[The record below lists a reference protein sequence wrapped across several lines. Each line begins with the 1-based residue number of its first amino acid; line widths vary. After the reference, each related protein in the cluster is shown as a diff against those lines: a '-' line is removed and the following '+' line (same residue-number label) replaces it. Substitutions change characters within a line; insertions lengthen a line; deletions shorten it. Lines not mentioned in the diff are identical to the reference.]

1 MPPRN
6 FKPTN
11 WQSVQRRA
19 GIVTTLVAAIAI
31 CTTASGDV
39 IQLALTID
47 ASQPVPATTSL
58 ATGSGTATIDTETN
72 LFSFNFSFQGL
83 EGNQTAVHFHGPA
96 PLCETANPLIT
107 LPLGSP
113 VKGQVKLSPQQA
125 SDVLAGL
132 WYLNIHSDLFPPG
145 EIRAQV
151 VPALLEDPLPP
162 IEIGSVHINLEV
174 VATGLTAPNWG
185 ASAPGITDR
194 LFVCDQDGILWDI
207 DLESGT
213 KTEFLNVTAQIVVL
227 GVFGP
232 DSFDERGLLGVA
244 FHPDYQNNGLLYTYT
259 SEPNSGPADF
269 STIPD
274 GETAD
279 HQAVIREWAV
289 PEPGNP
295 DSVVDPNTTRVL
307 MRIDQPQFNHNA
319 GAVNFGPDGMLY
331 FTLGDG
337 GGADDRDHQGFLG
350 SVIFGHGC
358 RGNGSDPTNILGT
371 VVRID
376 PLGNNANNGQYGIPK
391 DNPFVGGPELDEI
404 YAYGFRNPFRFSFD
418 SETGD
423 LYLADVGQ
431 HDIEEVNLVIS
442 GGDYGWNYK
451 EGTFDFI
458 PNGNS
463 NGYVTD
469 IPQASPGG
477 FIDPITQYDHD
488 DGIAVIGGF
497 VYRGIKIPALT
508 GMYVYGDWALAFG
521 GNNGRLFY
529 YNGNQTV
536 EFSLIDQKV
545 LGMSLNGFGQDA
557 NGEVYV
563 MANSTGTPFGDTGV
577 VLRIVPKLGDLD
589 ASGVVSTTDL
599 LLLFASWGDMN
610 SAADLNM
617 DGTVSTVDLLIL
629 FANWG

>member
-6 FKPTN
+6 SKLNYLLSAIRLAAF
-11 WQSVQRRA
+11 
-19 GIVTTLVAAIAI
+19 VATFTVI
-31 CTTASGDV
+31 CSTVRGDV
-39 IQLALTID
+39 IQLAMTID
-47 ASQPVPATTSL
+47 GSQPVPATDSI
-58 ATGSGTATIDTETN
+58 ATGSGTATLDTDTN
-72 LFSFNFSFQGL
+72 LFSYNYSFNGL
-83 EGNQTAVHFHGPA
+83 EGIQTAVHFHGPA
-96 PLCETANPLIT
+96 PLCETAAPQIT

-145 EIRAQV
+145 EVRAQI
-151 VPALLEDPLPP
+151 VPAPLEDPLPP
-162 IEIGSVHINLEV
+162 IETGMVHIKLEI

-185 ASAPGITDR
+185 TSAPGDSSR
-194 LFVCDQDGILWDI
+194 LFVCDQDGILWAI
-207 DLESGT
+207 DLDTGT
-213 KTEFLNVTAQIVVL
+213 KTEFLNVTDQIVEL

-232 DSFDERGLLGVA
+232 DTFDERGLLGVA
-244 FHPDYQNNGLLYTYT
+244 FHPNYQKNGLLYTYT
-259 SEPNSGPADF
+259 SEPNNGAADF

-279 HQAVIREWAV
+279 HQAVIREWMV
-289 PEPGNP
+289 PDPGNP
-295 DSVVDPNTTRVL
+295 DSIVDPKSTRVL
-307 MRIDQPQFNHNA
+307 MKIDEPQFNHNA

-337 GGADDRDHQGFLG
+337 GGADDRDYQGFIG
-350 SVIFGHGC
+350 GAVIFGHGC

-376 PLGNNANNGQYGIPK
+376 PLGNNSSNGQYGIPK

-418 SETGD
+418 SATGD

-431 HDIEEVNLVIS
+431 HDIEEVNLVVS

-508 GMYVYGDWALAFG
+508 GMYVYGDWSLAFG

-529 YNGNQTV
+529 YDGNQTV
-536 EFSLIDQKV
+536 EFSLIDLKS
-545 LGMSLNGFGQDA
+545 LGMSLQGFGQDA
-557 NGEVYV
+557 DGEIYIL
-563 MANSTGTPFGDTGV
+563 ANTTGTPFGDTGV
-577 VLRIVPKLGDLD
+577 VMRIVPKLGDLD
-589 ASGVVSTTDL
+589 ADGVVGTSDLLSLLASWGTMGSAADLDMDGIVGTSDL
-599 LLLFASWGDMN
+599 LLL
-610 SAADLNM
+610 L
-617 DGTVSTVDLLIL
+617 
-629 FANWG
+629 ANWG